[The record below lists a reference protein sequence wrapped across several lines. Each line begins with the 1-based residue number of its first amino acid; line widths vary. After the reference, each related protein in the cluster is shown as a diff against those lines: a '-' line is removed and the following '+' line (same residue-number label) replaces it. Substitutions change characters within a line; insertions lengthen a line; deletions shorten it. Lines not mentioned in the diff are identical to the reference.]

1 MKKIFL
7 ALSIV
12 LLCTWNS
19 HAQMSKIDAI
29 FDKYQ
34 DVDGLTS
41 VKIGKPMFRMLNNL
55 NIQDEDL
62 AKIKPLLSS
71 INSIQVLVFDKAST
85 DSLNQTSRN
94 RTDLSTE
101 IFSAVKNLHFQE
113 LMSVNTKGQK
123 IRFLTDDASSNIIN
137 KLVLSI
143 TGNTQNIL
151 MLLDGKVNMDDISKL
166 VEDNK

>member
-7 ALSIV
+7 AFSVMLLSI
-12 LLCTWNS
+12 LYS
-19 HAQMSKIDAI
+19 HAQMNKIDEI

-34 DVDGLTS
+34 DTEGLTS

-62 AKIKPLLSS
+62 AKIKPLLKD
-71 INSIQVLVFDKAST
+71 INSIQILIFEK
-85 DSLNQTSRN
+85 DSIDNPN
-94 RTDLSTE
+94 RSSGQQNNLSNE

-113 LMSVNTKGQK
+113 LMSVNSKGQK
-123 IRFLTDDASSNIIN
+123 IRFLTEDASSNIIN

-143 TGNTQNIL
+143 TGNSQNIL

-166 VEDNK
+166 ADDK

>member
-12 LLCTWNS
+12 LLSVLNS
-19 HAQMSKIDAI
+19 QAQMNKIDEI

-34 DVDGLTS
+34 DVEGLTS

-55 NIQDEDL
+55 NIQDDDL
-62 AKIKPLLSS
+62 AKIKPLLKG
-71 INSIQVLVFDKAST
+71 INSIQILIFDKSST
-85 DSLNQTSRN
+85 DSLNNVSGRHN
-94 RTDLSTE
+94 DLSSE
-101 IFSAVKNLHFQE
+101 IFSAVKKLHFQE
-113 LMSVNTKGQK
+113 LMSVNSKGQK
-123 IRFLTDDASSNIIN
+123 IRFLTDDASSNILN

-143 TGNTQNIL
+143 TGNTQNVL

-166 VEDNK
+166 ADDK